1 MKLAGTGVAGATP
14 EDAIS
19 GEDLGSDFTSA
30 FIGTQYNAGGAINA
44 DLVAGRMK
52 EDGNLE
58 LVVDN
63 DTQFPEFEGDGGLKY
78 NDEET
83 VVEFFHD
90 VKIYY
95 MKDGKPQEL
104 AAIWGEDVPV
114 LKTVVP
120 EDDAV
125 ATLIPKLT
133 RTAIRLR
140 QPRRRSKRA
149 RVFRL

>member
-1 MKLAGTGVAGATP
+1 
-14 EDAIS
+14 
-19 GEDLGSDFTSA
+19 
-30 FIGTQYNAGGAINA
+30 
-44 DLVAGRMK
+44 MK

-125 ATLIPKLT
+125 ARLIPKLT